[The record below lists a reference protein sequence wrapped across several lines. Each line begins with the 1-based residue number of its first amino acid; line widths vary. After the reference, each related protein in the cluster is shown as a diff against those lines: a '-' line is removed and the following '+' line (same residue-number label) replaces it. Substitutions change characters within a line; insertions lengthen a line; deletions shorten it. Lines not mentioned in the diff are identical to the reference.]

1 MFVLVGMKVQRDD
14 LNDSMVTRIKHLAL
28 VSLIAALLI
37 ETGTNASAAAP
48 DAYPLDEVSRSVQTR
63 RGKVICPKLPLT
75 PYNGTSVKYHR
86 SVRVHPA
93 FIERLKRFEKVAV
106 QVAKEVYGRAP
117 TKMRHIG
124 AYNCRR
130 IGGYPEYLSEHG
142 LGNGIDVAGFDFKG
156 LSKAERQRSEL
167 PRHLKRAFKVRLGEH
182 WKGKGRTRLHKDFL
196 HTLAKRLVARKDIFR
211 VLLGPAFPGHKT
223 HFHFDMAPWRLVD
236 IW

>member
-1 MFVLVGMKVQRDD
+1 MKASCTR
-14 LNDSMVTRIKHLAL
+14 LNDSMVTQIKHLT
-28 VSLIAALLI
+28 VWSLASMLCIGTLLPV
-37 ETGTNASAAAP
+37 SAATP

-75 PYNGTSVKYHR
+75 PYKGTSVRYHR

-93 FIERLKRFEKVAV
+93 FVERLKRFEKVAV
-106 QVAKEVYGRAP
+106 QVATEIYGRAP

-142 LGNGIDVAGFDFKG
+142 LGNGIDVAGFDFRG
-156 LSKAERQRSEL
+156 LSKAERQRSGL
-167 PRHLKRAFKVRLGEH
+167 PKHLKRAFKVRLGDH
-182 WKGKGRTRLHKDFL
+182 WQGKGRSKLHKEFL

-223 HFHFDMAPWRLVD
+223 HFHFDMAPWRLVE